1 MQKLSSIMRAAV
13 DRYNMIDDGDR
24 IAVGVSGGKDSVAL
38 LAGLAHLRRYY
49 PKKFELVALSADPC
63 FNNVESDFS
72 AIEALCKELEV
83 EYIIRRTE
91 LYKVVFE
98 VKKSQSPCSL
108 CAKMR
113 RGILHDMAKAA
124 GCNKLALGHHSDDAA
139 ETFLMNL
146 FCAGN
151 IGCFR
156 PVTYL
161 SNKDLWM
168 IRPLILAD
176 ESKISA
182 LVENKNL
189 PIVKS
194 TCPMDKNTEREK
206 SKELI
211 KNLSKDYPD
220 LKTKILGAMERSN
233 ISGWR
238 PVSHGKAVPP
248 LKNLD

>member
-13 DRYNMIDDGDR
+13 DRYNMIEEGDR
-24 IAVGVSGGKDSVAL
+24 IAVGVSGGKDSLAL
-38 LAGLAHLRRYY
+38 LAGLAHLKRYY
-49 PKKFELVALSADPC
+49 PKKFELVAISVDPC
-63 FNNVESDFS
+63 FDNQETDFS
-72 AIEALCKELEV
+72 SIEKLCRDLGV

-91 LYKVVFE
+91 LASVVFE
-98 VKKSQSPCSL
+98 KMKSQSPCSL

-113 RGILHDMAKAA
+113 RGILHDMAKEA

-139 ETFLMNL
+139 ETFIMNL
-146 FCAGN
+146 FCGGS

-168 IRPLILAD
+168 IRPMILAD
-176 ESKISA
+176 ESKITA
-182 LVENKNL
+182 LAENNNL
-189 PIVKS
+189 PVVKS
-194 TCPMDKNTEREK
+194 ACPMDKNTERER

-211 KNLSKDYPD
+211 KSLSKDYPD
-220 LKTKILGAMERSN
+220 LKAKILGAMERGN

-238 PVSHGKAVPP
+238 GSTSRAIPP
-248 LKNLD
+248 LESSD

>member
-13 DRYNMIDDGDR
+13 DKYNMIEEGDR
-24 IAVGVSGGKDSVAL
+24 VAVGVSGGKDSVAL
-38 LAGLAHLRRYY
+38 LLGLAHLKRYY
-49 PKKFELVALSADPC
+49 PKKFELVALTADPC
-63 FNNVESDFS
+63 FGNIETDFS
-72 AIEALCKELEV
+72 AIEDLCKDLQV
-83 EYIIRRTE
+83 EYIIRRTQ
-91 LYKVVFE
+91 LYNVVFE
-98 VKKSQSPCSL
+98 EMKSKSPCSL

-146 FCAGN
+146 FCTGN
-151 IGCFR
+151 VGCFR

-168 IRPLILAD
+168 IRPMILCD
-176 ESKISA
+176 ENKITA

-189 PIVKS
+189 PVVKS
-194 TCPMDKNTEREK
+194 TCPMDKNTQRER

-211 KNLSKDYPD
+211 RNLSKDYPD
-220 LKTKILGAMERSN
+220 LKAKILGAMERGK
-233 ISGWR
+233 ISGWGE
-238 PVSHGKAVPP
+238 PSAEKSE
-248 LKNLD
+248 